1 MGGQRNERRKWIHVF
16 DDILLLMFVAAVS
29 EFDQVLEEDNM
40 TNSLE
45 ESLQLFETITASDF
59 FKSTPIVL
67 FLNKIDVLK
76 EKVAEGIKFS
86 RYFPEYCGRDD
97 EFDSIIDYVSDQFAE
112 RKAKNEHDYDDRPLY
127 IHQTCATDTENIKI
141 VFSMVHDIILNNIFS
156 EIGMGY

>member
-1 MGGQRNERRKWIHVF
+1 MYTPLLFQIDVGGQRNERRKWIHVF

-67 FLNKIDVLK
+67 FLNKIDV
-76 EKVAEGIKFS
+76 
-86 RYFPEYCGRDD
+86 
-97 EFDSIIDYVSDQFAE
+97 
-112 RKAKNEHDYDDRPLY
+112 
-127 IHQTCATDTENIKI
+127 
-141 VFSMVHDIILNNIFS
+141 
-156 EIGMGY
+156 